1 MSEVFLPKT
10 LEEVHARMQCS
21 DDEERPLLFAGG
33 TDLFVRMRDWL
44 KKPSCLIGLEQVSG
58 LDQISCK
65 DGWVQIGSMVTHQ
78 ALLESPIIRNH
89 ISILHQAVE
98 ILGSPP
104 IRHMGTIGGN
114 ICTASPAGDTL
125 GPLYALGA
133 QLELSSADET
143 RVIPIRDFIAGP
155 GKTGLKSDE
164 ILTAVLIP
172 VPDPDARGY
181 YQKVGQ
187 RRALAI
193 SIISMAALIL
203 LDSNKQVQYARFAF
217 GSVGPTVLRF
227 PDIEASLIGRIL
239 SPELVIAVG
248 KLFAERICPISDIRA
263 SADYRRMVT
272 ERLPLKILEYE

>member
-10 LEEVHARMQCS
+10 LEEVHARMQRS
-21 DDEERPLLFAGG
+21 DDGERPLLFAGG

-65 DGWVQIGSMVTHQ
+65 DGRLRIGSMVTHQ
-78 ALLESPIIRNH
+78 ALLESPVIRDQ